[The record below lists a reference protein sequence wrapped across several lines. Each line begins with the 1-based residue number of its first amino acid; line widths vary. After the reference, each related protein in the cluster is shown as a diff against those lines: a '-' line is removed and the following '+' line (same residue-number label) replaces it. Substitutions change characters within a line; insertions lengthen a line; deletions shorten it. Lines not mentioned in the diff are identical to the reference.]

1 MTKKKKSKKKNDR
14 KTLSAK
20 NLVKKISDLFH
31 SKPKGRMG
39 IREILR
45 RIKVGNAT
53 EEVETAIDVLVK
65 NGTLYSISN
74 GAKFKLDKKR
84 EEQRSENRSEH
95 RSKSKGN
102 QYATG
107 YLDTTRTG
115 AGYIVSE
122 DSGLDRDIFAP
133 QGRLA
138 NALKGDFVK
147 VRWYKRRGRPE
158 GEIVEVLRRQREA
171 FVGTLVLSK
180 QFCFVIPDE
189 DAIPVD
195 ILVSRKATMDAK
207 NGDKVVVN
215 IIKWHPKHGVEN
227 PVGEVTAVLGQV
239 GSSDIE
245 MKAIL
250 IKQGF
255 NLHFPKE
262 VLAENDAIRIK
273 INEEDLKGR
282 RDFRETTTF
291 TIDPETAKDFD
302 DAISI
307 ELLENGNYEI
317 GVHIAD
323 VTHYVTEDSEL
334 DKEAAKR
341 TTSVYLV
348 DRVLPMLPEKLSNGV
363 CSLRPQE
370 EKLTFSAV
378 FEFTPEGKIVK
389 EWFGK
394 TVIFSDRRFTY
405 EEAQEGLETGEGD
418 FADELRLLNKFAHK
432 MRKARFKKG
441 AMNFESPEVRFVLDE
456 DGTPLDTYVKER
468 KDAHMLVEDFM
479 LLANKRVGKKVMDV
493 FRNGNTQVPFVYR
506 VHDVPDMEKVEN
518 FRRFASS
525 LGYNMNIKNV
535 ESVSK
540 AYGKMLKEADGSNE
554 QNVLQQLAI
563 RTMSKAEYSTDNIG
577 HYGLHFEDYSHF
589 TSPIRRYADVLVHRI
604 FNRFL
609 NNEPTKYTA
618 RKLDELCSHISR
630 RERNAMDAERESIKY
645 KQTEFLQNHLE
656 EVFEGAITG
665 LTDFGVFV
673 GIKSNYCEGMVRYE
687 NMFDNFVLLEDGLH
701 IKSPSATYRMGDTVY
716 IRVLSA
722 DLAKRKIEMAL
733 LDPVDAIAEIA
744 EGGQLPKEEE
754 DYTEEEIEVIP
765 KSKAKKKVKNV
776 EQLYTQIQ
784 EAFEESDVRTLAEQ
798 KGKSWNFE
806 LSKTPMHKNSMVF
819 LGFNWKADGDDD
831 FEPQLSLPN
840 DTLDQKKW
848 RKILPSILDQFTEQ
862 NPDRIIDTVFCPF
875 RSQEEGQVKQND
887 LKASQEIF
895 ANWMSLLKPAQL
907 FCFSARLR
915 DYMMHQE
922 MLENLT
928 ETKVTSGKR
937 KIRILKAQLKLGDVL
952 VPIAFLPSITS
963 SWSKAAKAEALAWIA
978 G

>member
-1 MTKKKKSKKKNDR
+1 MTKKKKTKKNQNR
-14 KTLSAK
+14 KKLSAK
-20 NLVKKISDLFH
+20 DLRKKIEDLFQ
-31 SKPKGRMG
+31 SRPKGRMG
-39 IREILR
+39 IKEILR
-45 RIKVGNAT
+45 RIKVGNSIDA
-53 EEVETAIDVLVK
+53 VEASITSLVQD
-65 NGTLYSISN
+65 GTLYAIAD
-74 GAKFKLDKKR
+74 GAKYKLNQKPNK
-84 EEQRSENRSEH
+84 SN
-95 RSKSKGN
+95 SKSGGSKM
-102 QYATG
+102 ATG
-107 YLDTTRTG
+107 YVDTTRTG
-115 AGYIVSE
+115 AAYIMSE
-122 DSGLDRDIFAP
+122 DSGLEKDIFVP

-138 NALKGDFVK
+138 NALKGDFVQ
-147 VRWYKRRGRPE
+147 VRFYMRRGRPE
-158 GEIVEVLRRQREA
+158 GEIIEVLRRQREA

-180 QFCFVIPDE
+180 QFCFVIPDDE
-189 DAIPVD
+189 AIPVD

-215 IIKWHPKHGVEN
+215 IIKWHPKHGVDN

-262 VLAENDAIRIK
+262 VLAENEAINIEITDADR
-273 INEEDLKGR
+273 EGR
-282 RDFRETTTF
+282 RDFRKITTF

-302 DAISI
+302 DALSI
-307 ELLENGNYEI
+307 EMLENGNYEI
-317 GVHIAD
+317 GIHIAD
-323 VTHYVTEDSEL
+323 VTHYVEEGSEL

-363 CSLRPQE
+363 CSLRPKE

-378 FEFTPEGKIVK
+378 FEFTPDGNIVN

-394 TVIFSDRRFTY
+394 TIIFSDRRFTY
-405 EEAQEGLETGEGD
+405 EEAQEGLESAEGD
-418 FADELRLLNKFAHK
+418 YADELRLLNKFAHK

-493 FRNGNTQVPFVYR
+493 FRNGATQVPFVYR
-506 VHDVPDMEKVEN
+506 VHDEPDMEKVEN

-525 LGYNMNIKNV
+525 LGYNMNIKSI
-535 ESVSK
+535 EGVSK
-540 AYGKMLKEADGSNE
+540 AYGKMLKEAEGTNE
-554 QNVLQQLAI
+554 LDVLQQLAI
-563 RTMSKAEYSTDNIG
+563 RTMAKAEYSTNNIG
-577 HYGLHFEDYSHF
+577 HYGLHFEDYAHF

-609 NNEPTKYTA
+609 NNEPTKYDFK
-618 RKLDELCSHISR
+618 KLDELCAHISR

-673 GIKSNYCEGMVRYE
+673 SIKANHCEGMVRYE

-744 EGGQLPKEEE
+744 EYEEE
-754 DYTEEEIEVIP
+754 SEAPVEEELVEEKVVKTP
-765 KSKAKKKVKNV
+765 EKKKVTSVKQLF
-776 EQLYTQIQ
+776 EQIKTV
-784 EAFEESDVRTLAEQ
+784 FDESDIRVLAEQ
-798 KGKSWNFE
+798 KGKNWNYALAE
-806 LSKTPMHKNSMVF
+806 TPMHKKSMVF
-819 LGFNWKADGDDD
+819 LGFNPQADGDAD
-831 FEPQLSLPN
+831 FEAEEKLPN
-840 DTLDQKKW
+840 TTFDQKKW
-848 RKILPSILDQFTEQ
+848 KAILPTVLEQ
-862 NPDRIIDTVFCPF
+862 YKDLNPDKIVDTYFCPS
-875 RSQEEGQVKQND
+875 RSQEEGQLSQND
-887 LKASQEIF
+887 LAASQEIF
-895 ANWMSLLKPAQL
+895 ENWINILSPNQVI
-907 FCFSARLR
+907 CFSARLR
-915 DYMMHQE
+915 DYLLHQDLVE
-922 MLENLT
+922 GVD
-928 ETKVTSGKR
+928 ETKVLSGKR
-937 KIRILKAQLKLGDVL
+937 KIRILKGQLNIGNKQIA
-952 VPIAFLPSITS
+952 IAFLPSLKS